1 VISTDLG
8 NPSSSVFALT
18 TSLFPVGALL
28 GALFVAPWLANSIGR
43 RGFFMVSSPLFIIG
57 GGLMMAC
64 WFLKEHATAALAC
77 LIAGRFVAGIAV
89 GGASVIAPMYLSEIA
104 PVRLRGAFGSL
115 VQFAVTGGILV
126 VEGVSVPLKNSWVWI
141 FAIVAGMGVLQLLVA
156 SCMSRSPAFVLARG
170 DKAAARQIVCKN
182 LGLRAGAA
190 GMIID
195 GMGAGKDADDESPP
209 PSVWRL
215 LSSPVFSKPLILCM
229 LMMVAQQMSGINAV
243 FFFSAQFFDKAGV
256 DATTGS
262 LTAAGI
268 NIVATGVAVAV
279 IELFGRRLLLLASTI
294 GMLVFA
300 IGLTVTLVL
309 MEHDTPGSPL
319 PTISIV
325 CVGLYVT
332 FFEMGLGPIP
342 WLIGAE
348 IFPEK
353 PRATAMSAAAGVNW
367 IFTFIVA
374 QGFPIVNETLQS
386 FSFVPFAAALL
397 LAFVYL
403 LFVLPETRGRMPE
416 EVLLD
421 MGLDVHDDAEAAG
434 ISDGMD
440 STADLTK
447 TAGFDAPGSGGSVN
461 DARAGAYE
469 DGESGIGSDMY
480 FGGT

>member
-1 VISTDLG
+1 M
-8 NPSSSVFALT
+8 FALT
-18 TSLFPVGALL
+18 TSLFPVGALV

-43 RGFFMVSSPLFIIG
+43 RGFFMVSSPLFVIG

-64 WFLKEHATAALAC
+64 WFLKEQATVALVC
-77 LIAGRFVAGIAV
+77 LIAGRFIAGIAV
-89 GGASVIAPMYLSEIA
+89 GGASVISPMYLSEVA

-115 VQFAVTGGILV
+115 VQFAVTGGIVV
-126 VEGVSVPLKNSWVWI
+126 VEAVSVPLKNSWVWI
-141 FAIVAGMGVLQLLVA
+141 FVIVVVLGVLQLLLA
-156 SCMSRSPAFVLARG
+156 IFMSRSPAFVLARG
-170 DKAAARQIVCKN
+170 DKGAATQIVCRL

-195 GMGAGKDADDESPP
+195 GMGAGKDVEDTSPA

-215 LSSPVFSKPLILCM
+215 FRSPVFSKPLVLCM
-229 LMMVAQQMSGINAV
+229 VMMVAQQLSGINAV

-256 DATTGS
+256 DANTGS

-268 NIVATGVAVAV
+268 NIVATGVAVAI
-279 IELFGRRLLLLASTI
+279 IELFGRRLLLLTSTV
-294 GMLVFA
+294 GMLIFTV
-300 IGLTVTLVL
+300 GLTVTLVL
-309 MEHDTPGSPL
+309 MEHDTDPHSPL
-319 PTISIV
+319 PPISIV
-325 CVGLYVT
+325 CVGFFVT

-353 PRATAMSAAAGVNW
+353 PRATAMSAAAAVNW

-374 QGFPIVNETLQS
+374 QGFPLVNNALQS
-386 FSFVPFAAALL
+386 YSFVPFAVALI

-403 LFVLPETRGRMPE
+403 AAVLPETRGRMPE

-434 ISDGMD
+434 IADGMD
-440 STADLTK
+440 RHDDDLSK
-447 TAGFDAPGSGGSVN
+447 AAIFDAPGSGGSVN